1 MDLAV
6 AVVAEVVAAE
16 AATEAVEMAT
26 MDLVMMVSL
35 NHYFGVS
42 GLVYS
47 EHFFIKVHACP
58 GNVDLQVLS
67 CICYRIGTH
76 SQ

>member
-6 AVVAEVVAAE
+6 AVVAEVAAAE

-47 EHFFIKVHACP
+47 EHF
-58 GNVDLQVLS
+58 L
-67 CICYRIGTH
+67 
-76 SQ
+76 